1 MNDTPSCTAVF
12 FDRKGELY
20 SLEIFNA
27 RSAIDLFVYI
37 DSPHIQRAKVGYAY
51 SILDSEN
58 GLRLTDFKIEERRTI
73 VFRKTGLFSFLRPTK
88 REIRHF
94 QGLGIGTQVIKF
106 MLESAKKRGIKRVY
120 GEIVEVDYP
129 KNPKLPQ
136 WYKDRGFKVEMTNGN
151 SRIKGH
157 ISMEL

>member
-1 MNDTPSCTAVF
+1 MNDTPSCTAAF

-20 SLEIFNA
+20 SLEIFNE
-27 RSAIDLFVYI
+27 RSGLVLFVYI

-58 GLRLTDFKIEERRTI
+58 GLRLADFKIEEQRTI

-94 QGLGIGTQVIKF
+94 QGLGIGTQVIKL
-106 MLESAKKRGIKRVY
+106 MLESAKKLGIKRVY

-129 KNPKLPQ
+129 KSPNLQ
-136 WYKDRGFKVEMTNGN
+136 RWYEERGFKVEMTDGN
-151 SRIKGH
+151 SRIKGY